1 MALSRL
7 SKFVVLDIDGV
18 LLKGGTVIDGAARAV
33 QRLAEHKIPYVFV
46 TNGGGVK
53 ESKKAEDLTKKLG
66 INVGSSQVI
75 MSHTPF
81 MNLTDKYADSKVLV
95 VGGYP
100 HCLEAA
106 QSYGFTHACSIHC
119 YHAETPKVYPLRNAH
134 ADQSPSSK
142 PTEPVEAVMIFHD
155 PVDWGLEMQI
165 LCDVLSPAKLED
177 TRLATEENKARGHI
191 PFYVSNADI
200 VYTTEY
206 PHPRFTQGAFVE
218 AFRHLYELYYK
229 QPLVV
234 DYCGKPYKVQYEFAT
249 QQLREEAGRVSG
261 GSDGQAPSS
270 GVDELNQ
277 QGSGSREVFFGV
289 GDNPKSDIRGAN
301 SAGPQWRSVLVRT
314 GIFSDAAAAND
325 ATDPARFVCDDIVA
339 AVQTIIDY
347 SEDE

>member
-33 QRLAEHKIPYVFV
+33 QRLSENKIPYVFV

-66 INVGSSQVI
+66 INVVPSQVI

-81 MNLTDKYADSKVLV
+81 MNLNTKYANSKVLV

-100 HCLEAA
+100 SCLEAA
-106 QSYGFTHACSIHC
+106 QSYGFMHACSIHC
-119 YHAETPKVYPLRNAH
+119 YHAETPKVFPLRNAH
-134 ADQSPSSK
+134 PDQSPSSK

-165 LCDVLSPAKLED
+165 LCDVLSPAQLQD
-177 TRLATEENKARGHI
+177 PSLATEENKARGHI

-218 AFRHLYELYYK
+218 AFRHLYELYHQ

-234 DYCGKPYKVQYEFAT
+234 DYCGKPYPVQYEFAT
-249 QQLREEAGRVSG
+249 QQLREEARRVSG
-261 GSDGQAPSS
+261 STAEENIAADSNGG
-270 GVDELNQ
+270 N
-277 QGSGSREVFFGV
+277 REVFFGV

-301 SAGPQWRSVLVRT
+301 SAGQQWRSVLVRT
-314 GIFSDAAAAND
+314 GIFSDVSAAND
-325 ATDPARFVCDDIVA
+325 ATDPAHFVCDDIVA

-347 SEDE
+347 KGEE